1 MLYKIKAAFALIV
14 CILVKLFAF
23 LIKKLYFYRQKL
35 HTMKTIA
42 IFLALMLPMTMSAQ
56 NYEAY
61 HVNTVVYSATTD
73 TRSAASDWTRSNTA
87 WDE

>member
-1 MLYKIKAAFALIV
+1 
-14 CILVKLFAF
+14 
-23 LIKKLYFYRQKL
+23 
-35 HTMKTIA
+35 MKTIA

-61 HVNTVVYSATTD
+61 HVNTKDNLSDNYVCDFAQDEQGVMWFATLRGVFSATTD